1 MTLTI
6 DKIYTRYSVR
16 EFTRKIEIKRRNQD
30 GTTYEDEWQDV
41 EELSGLKLLDNSV
54 KNISYKLNNNS
65 YNFGIVNVNNAQIQ
79 LNSKNGQFDDEN
91 NSGSVF
97 KGFLRHK
104 SQIRVL
110 DGYVDKYTDPDNPEN
125 VLVNVFEGFID
136 GTSNSTKVDDDSLSQ
151 TLLCL
156 DKLSFLLKE
165 FTIADMG
172 SIVNTTLSDVIYE
185 ILNRSEFTDFFT
197 VDSLNINPGYDIL
210 SLDLSQYEGQT
221 QLFTVFEN
229 LSIGHSFF
237 YIRDSIFYY
246 KNVTDGNS
254 INFTIDS
261 KKLIKPSNYDNGIQN
276 VFEKLYW
283 ENSTEVYNSPTNNY
297 NKSQTI
303 DIKACVNTT
312 QRTNVLSAIGAIT
325 KIQRKRIKVSI
336 PYYMNIFILDSINI
350 DPFEIIPEDAF
361 VWGVSKWGEKRW
373 RKAIKADSISNSDN
387 WIIRE
392 IQHSDLTTNLIVEQD
407 I

>member
-6 DKIYTRYSVR
+6 DQIYNRYSVR
-16 EFTRKIEIKRRNQD
+16 DFVRKIQIKRRNQD
-30 GTTYEDEWQDV
+30 GSTYENDWQDV

-54 KNISYKLNNNS
+54 KNISYKLSNNS
-65 YNFGIVNVNNAQIQ
+65 YNFGIVNVNNAQVQ

-104 SQIRVL
+104 SQIRIL
-110 DGYVDKYTDPDNPEN
+110 DGYVDKYTDTNNPQN

-136 GTSNSTKVDDDSLSQ
+136 GTSNSTKVDDDNFLQ

-172 SIVNTTLSDVIYE
+172 SIVSTTLSDVIYE
-185 ILNRSEFTDFFT
+185 ILNRSEFANFFT
-197 VDSLNINPGYDIL
+197 VDSLNINPGYNIL
-210 SLDLSQYEGQT
+210 NLDLSKYEGQT

-237 YIRDSIFYY
+237 YVKDSIFYY
-246 KNVTDGNS
+246 KSVTAGNS
-254 INFTIDS
+254 INFTIDN
-261 KKLIKPSNYDNGIQN
+261 KKLIKFSNYDNGIQN

-283 ENSTEVYNSPTNNY
+283 EDSTEVYNSPTNNY
-297 NKSQTI
+297 NRSLTI
-303 DIKACVNTT
+303 NIEACVNSI

-325 KIQRKRIKVSI
+325 RIQRKRIKVSI

-350 DPFEIIPEDAF
+350 DSPEIIPEDAF
-361 VWGVSKWGEKRW
+361 VWAVTKWGEKRW
-373 RKAIKADSISNSDN
+373 RKALKADSISNSDN
-387 WIIRE
+387 WIVRE
-392 IQHSDLTTNLIVEQD
+392 IQYSNLTTNLIVEQN